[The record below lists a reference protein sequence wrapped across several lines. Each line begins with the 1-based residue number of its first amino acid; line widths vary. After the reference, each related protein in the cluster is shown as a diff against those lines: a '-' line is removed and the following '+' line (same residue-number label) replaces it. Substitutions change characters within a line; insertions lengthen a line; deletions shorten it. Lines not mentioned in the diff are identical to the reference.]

1 MEKSLKI
8 TIGVGTAII
17 VGIIVAIIILHMQ
30 PVLVQGLPCT
40 PVANQVGAYNIV
52 SNSSNSPYTTDRCN
66 FCLPINSDERDKC
79 IGCDNQAYPDKVTLN
94 TDGTV
99 SVDPSLKQIDSC
111 GVCGGTNDC
120 NGCDGVPDSG
130 KVNDC
135 NGDCDGSATLDDCG
149 VCSGGNSGHVANS
162 DKDCNGDCNG
172 SAVLDNC
179 GICVGGN
186 TGKSTTACAEGCDSN
201 SYNSWPLLCTY
212 AGETPGI
219 VTNCSIENTTDPQPY
234 PSCPSNA
241 MSQVT
246 CGPDDPQCKSARI
259 AQNCPSYSWSCQ
271 SGNAVCLDSN
281 QNTVSDQ
288 SKCYGMDAPNDCSSQ
303 NQLDIIWDCNKN
315 FGNCLNN

>member
-1 MEKSLKI
+1 MGINIKMQTLVTFFQSSLPTTKKIIISFINKKALMEKSLKI

-149 VCSGGNSGHVANS
+149 VCSGGNSGHVA
-162 DKDCNGDCNG
+162 
-172 SAVLDNC
+172 
-179 GICVGGN
+179 
-186 TGKSTTACAEGCDSN
+186 
-201 SYNSWPLLCTY
+201 
-212 AGETPGI
+212 
-219 VTNCSIENTTDPQPY
+219 
-234 PSCPSNA
+234 
-241 MSQVT
+241 
-246 CGPDDPQCKSARI
+246 
-259 AQNCPSYSWSCQ
+259 
-271 SGNAVCLDSN
+271 
-281 QNTVSDQ
+281 
-288 SKCYGMDAPNDCSSQ
+288 
-303 NQLDIIWDCNKN
+303 
-315 FGNCLNN
+315 